1 MFKDWSY
8 YTERGV
14 EVILSRIALDA
25 KVLTV
30 DGKTRMSL
38 EKAKKAASVN
48 HSSTCF
54 KGNAFSKSDLARS
67 MWLAQ
72 EKEEEE
78 YM

>member
-1 MFKDWSY
+1 MN
-8 YTERGV
+8 T
-14 EVILSRIALDA
+14 LSRISLDA

-38 EKAKKAASVN
+38 EKAKEAASVN
-48 HSSTCF
+48 RGSACF
-54 KGNAFSKSDLARS
+54 KKNAFSKSDLARS